1 MISTKEQTADVYQ
14 PQADLY
20 RALNHPVRL
29 AILEILRGGEECV
42 CHMEAVLGYRQAY
55 ISQQLMVL
63 RDAGLLQDRR
73 EGWNV
78 YYRVIRPEIFSVLD
92 TVRQMTGMPA
102 AKLVRTSVACT
113 CPNCKEPNNTH
124 RMNIPVELQRSSKL

>member
-1 MISTKEQTADVYQ
+1 MYEYPEEVK
-14 PQADLY
+14 LLK
-20 RALNHPVRL
+20 ALTHPARL

-42 CHMEAVLGYRQAY
+42 CHLEAVLGYRQAY

-78 YYRVIRPEIFSVLD
+78 YYRVIRPEIYSILD
-92 TVRQMTGMPA
+92 IVHQMAGMPV
-102 AKLVRTSVACT
+102 AKLVRTSVACA
-113 CPNCKEPNNTH
+113 CPNCKEQKTH
-124 RMNIPVELQRSSKL
+124 RMNIPTDHQNL

>member
-1 MISTKEQTADVYQ
+1 MYEYSEEVK
-14 PQADLY
+14 LLK
-20 RALNHPVRL
+20 ALTHPARL

-42 CHMEAVLGYRQAY
+42 CHLEAVLGYRQAY

-78 YYRVIRPEIFSVLD
+78 YYRVICPEIYSILD
-92 TVRQMTGMPA
+92 TVRQMTGMPV
-102 AKLVRTSVACT
+102 AKLVRTSVACA
-113 CPNCKEPNNTH
+113 CPNCKENNMH
-124 RMNIPVELQRSSKL
+124 RMNIPVELQDSSKL